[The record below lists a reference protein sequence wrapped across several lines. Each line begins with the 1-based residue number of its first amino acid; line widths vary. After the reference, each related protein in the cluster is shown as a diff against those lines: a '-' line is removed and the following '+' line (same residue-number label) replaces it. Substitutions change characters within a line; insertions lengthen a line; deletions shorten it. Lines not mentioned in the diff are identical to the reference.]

1 MSLKSSTLDKI
12 VISVIVLSLSIQ
24 TTQTSQEFTDGET
37 SELLLNEHTKGVQ
50 TPRIF
55 FNNSIALDTR
65 TVLIL
70 AAIFGPLLAA
80 IPILVALLSNRG
92 GNDNTPSYG
101 YGGGSGYGG
110 GQHGGS
116 SGGYGYARNSAPGVD
131 DDKIQRNFWK
141 RSALADTESY
151 GKSYVVNITIIVHI
165 ENNLV
170 VYHKTL
176 KLSIFVQCTCQ

>member
-80 IPILVALLSNRG
+80 IPILLALLSNRG
-92 GNDNTPSYG
+92 GNDNQTSYG
-101 YGGGSGYGG
+101 YGGGSEYGG
-110 GQHGGS
+110 GQHGGGG
-116 SGGYGYARNSAPGVD
+116 GGYGYARYSAPGVD
-131 DDKIQRNFWK
+131 DDKSRRNFYK
-141 RSALADTESY
+141 RSALADSESY
-151 GKSYVVNITIIVHI
+151 GKLLSCQSNQY
-165 ENNLV
+165 
-170 VYHKTL
+170 YTL
-176 KLSIFVQCTCQ
+176 